1 MRAAEAEA
9 EAALRRALDAAPALV
24 RMWWR
29 DDDAGRD
36 HPRLAALLAIARR
49 RAAPVALAVVPA
61 RLERACAARILA
73 SPLADVL
80 QHGVAHENHAT
91 ARAKKI
97 ELGGSADPTGLRSAL
112 ASMRARLVDG
122 FGDRALPVLVP
133 PWNRITPG
141 LVPTLPALGFAA
153 LSTFGPRP
161 TARPLPGLIQVN
173 AHLDLIRW
181 REGGRP
187 LDFAEAAAALAG
199 LVRSGGPE
207 PIGILSHHLVMA
219 AAAFAALDRLLG
231 VVQDHPRARLGSIR
245 SFVAEEA

>member
-9 EAALRRALDAAPALV
+9 ALRCALDAAPALV
-24 RMWWR
+24 RLWWR

-36 HPRLAALLAIARR
+36 HPRLESLLAIARR

-61 RLERACAARILA
+61 WLERACAARILA

-91 ARAKKI
+91 AREKKI
-97 ELGGSADPTGLRSAL
+97 ELGGSADPTGLRRAL
-112 ASMRARLVDG
+112 ASTRARLADG

-141 LVPTLPALGFAA
+141 LVLMLPALGFAA
-153 LSTFGPRP
+153 VSTFGPRP
-161 TARPLPGLIQVN
+161 TARPLPDLIQVN
-173 AHLDLIRW
+173 THLDLIRW

-187 LDFAEAAAALAG
+187 LDFAQAAAALAA
-199 LVRSGGPE
+199 LIQAGGAE
-207 PIGILSHHLVMA
+207 PIGILSHHLVMD
-219 AAAFAALDRLLG
+219 AAAFATLDRLLG
-231 VVQDHPRARLGSIR
+231 VVQDHPRARLGRVR
-245 SFVAEEA
+245 SFVTEEA